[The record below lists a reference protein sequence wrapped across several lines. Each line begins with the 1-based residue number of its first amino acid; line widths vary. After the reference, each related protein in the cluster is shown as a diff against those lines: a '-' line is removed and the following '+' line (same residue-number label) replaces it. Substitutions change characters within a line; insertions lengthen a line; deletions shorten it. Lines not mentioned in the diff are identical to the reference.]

1 MRRGMIGQSGSRWR
15 RSTARSAL
23 AAAAVVWVCDAGH
36 TDESF
41 YEASLPEF
49 GDRLEG
55 VLVVQADNRDI
66 QGSKEHIGIG
76 WNSNVCARVGGPFS
90 CCRARLCCMPFG
102 PDMV

>member
-1 MRRGMIGQSGSRWR
+1 MIGRPGSRWR
-15 RSTARSAL
+15 QSTARSASAL
-23 AAAAVVWVCDAGH
+23 AAVAAVVWVCDAGH

-66 QGSKEHIGIG
+66 HGSKEHIGIG
-76 WNSNVCARVGGPFS
+76 WNSHVCARVGDLS
-90 CCRARLCCMPFG
+90 LAAVRASAACPWALT
-102 PDMV
+102 